1 MKRELLKHIPNTF
14 ETEEKV
20 NPKRIFE
27 INNIKPK
34 KGKIVYL
41 IERNLRLN
49 DNFCLNF
56 ALEKGKETEQELVV
70 LHPKINYK
78 VKAKEDFISKE
89 TENTK
94 QDFLNAGLD
103 FLIIEETA
111 LESYLAKEEISILV
125 TEFNPIKERKY
136 CRNAKFKIYEVDG
149 TNIIPARFTSDKQE
163 YNAKTIRAKIYNKI
177 YEFITETPKKPCKKT
192 NAENALED
200 FIENKLK
207 YYAEKRN
214 NPTENV
220 TSNLSIY
227 LNLGLLSAQK
237 VATEIIKSKVS
248 NEIKEE
254 FLEELIVRRE
264 LSENFCL
271 YCKDFKSQTCTP
283 QWAKN
288 TLQFHAKDHRE
299 YLYTKQEFENAKT
312 HDPLWNAAQNELLKT
327 GKIHGYMRMYWAKK
341 ILEWSNN
348 PQEAIDIAIY
358 LNDNYAYDAP
368 APNGYVG
375 ILWSIAALHDRAFGE
390 RPVIGKIR
398 PMTYNGA
405 KSKFDIQK
413 YITNMR

>member
-1 MKRELLKHIPNTF
+1 MKRQMLNHIPNTF
-14 ETEEKV
+14 ESETKV
-20 NPKRIFE
+20 NPKRVFE
-27 INNIKPK
+27 INKNEIK

-56 ALEKGKETEQELVV
+56 ALEKAKETDKELVII
-70 LHPKINYK
+70 HPKITYE
-78 VKAKEDFISKE
+78 VKGKEDFIS
-89 TENTK
+89 TEIENAK
-94 QDFLNAGLD
+94 QDFLNAGLN
-103 FLIIEETA
+103 FSILK
-111 LESYLAKEEISILV
+111 ESELDNYLKKENISILI
-125 TEFNPIKERKY
+125 TEFNPIKDRKY
-136 CRNAKFKIYEVDG
+136 YKTAKYKIYEVDA

-163 YNAKTIRAKIYNKI
+163 YNAKTIRTKIYNKI
-177 YEFITETPKKPCKKT
+177 YEFITETPPKTNKKT
-192 NAENALED
+192 NAEKALED

-214 NPTENV
+214 NPTEKA
-220 TSNLSIY
+220 TSNLSKY
-227 LNLGLLSAQK
+227 LNLGFISAQRI
-237 VATEIIKSKVS
+237 ATEIIKSKIS

-283 QWAKN
+283 QWAKS

-299 YLYTKQEFENAKT
+299 YLYIKQEFENAKT
-312 HDPLWNAAQNELLKT
+312 HDLLWNAAQKELLKT

-341 ILEWSNN
+341 ILEWSDN

-358 LNDNYAYDAP
+358 LNDKYAYDAP
-368 APNGYVG
+368 SSNGYVG
-375 ILWSIAALHDRAFGE
+375 ILWSITALHDRAFGE
-390 RPVIGKIR
+390 RPVTGKIR

-413 YITNMR
+413 YIADMI

>member
-20 NPKRIFE
+20 NPKRIYE
-27 INNIKPK
+27 VNNIKPK
-34 KGKIVYL
+34 EGKMVYL

-56 ALEKGKETEQELVV
+56 ALEKANETGQKLIVI
-70 LHPKINYK
+70 HPKITYE
-78 VKAKEDFISKE
+78 VKKKEDFISIE
-89 TENTK
+89 IENTK

-103 FLIIEETA
+103 FLIIEEA
-111 LESYLAKEEISILV
+111 ELESYLTKEEISILV
-125 TEFNPIKERKY
+125 TEFNPIKDRKY
-136 CRNAKFKIYEVDG
+136 YKNAKFKIYEVDG

-163 YNAKTIRAKIYNKI
+163 YNAKTIRAKIYSKI
-177 YEFITETPKKPCKKT
+177 YEFITEIPPKTIEKT
-192 NAENALED
+192 NAEKKLED
-200 FIENKLK
+200 FIKNRLED
-207 YYAEKRN
+207 YSEKRN
-214 NPTENV
+214 NPTENA

-227 LNLGLLSAQK
+227 LNLGFISAQK
-237 VATEIIKSKVS
+237 VATDIIKSEVS
-248 NEIKEE
+248 KETKEE

-271 YCKDFKSQTCTP
+271 YCKDFKSQTSTP

-288 TLQFHAKDHRE
+288 TLQFHSKDHRE

-312 HDPLWNAAQNELLKT
+312 HDPLWNAAQHELLKT

-341 ILEWSNN
+341 ILEWSNT

-358 LNDNYAYDAP
+358 LNDKYAYDAP

-405 KSKFDIQK
+405 KSKFDIKK
-413 YITNMR
+413 YINFYK